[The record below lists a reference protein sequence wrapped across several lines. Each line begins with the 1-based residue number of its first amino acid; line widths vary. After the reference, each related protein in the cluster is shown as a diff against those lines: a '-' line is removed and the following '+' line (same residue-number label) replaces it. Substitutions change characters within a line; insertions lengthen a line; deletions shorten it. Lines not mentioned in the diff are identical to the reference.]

1 MSALNIPQKLSNSG
15 SIHDIASDQFDR
27 CIVFGK
33 GCKYAVIL
41 ASYYGGKGYTT
52 HKTEAAA
59 VRAYRATKGYSRC
72 VLDAQGNELSC
83 DGWSLY

>member
-27 CIVFGK
+27 RIVFGK

>member
-1 MSALNIPQKLSNSG
+1 MSALTIPQKMSNSG

-27 CIVFGK
+27 RIVFGT

-52 HKTEAAA
+52 HRTEAATIK
-59 VRAYRATKGYSRC
+59 AYRATKGYSCC
-72 VLDAQGNELSC
+72 VLDTQGNELTC
-83 DGWSLY
+83 DGWSLS

>member
-1 MSALNIPQKLSNSG
+1 MSALTIPQKMSNSG

-27 CIVFGK
+27 RIVFGK

-83 DGWSLY
+83 DGWSLS